1 MCVVGG
7 CNTNTAHPAGTK
19 IQDAKDARAAIEGQ
33 VAAEVEKQ
41 QALSADLQARQQVS
55 ELQSQHSTNLA
66 GAWQSDMSSGII
78 ASTQ

>member
-7 CNTNTAHPAGTK
+7 CNTNTAHPAGPK

-55 ELQSQHSTNLA
+55 CSLSTARTWRRPGSLP
-66 GAWQSDMSSGII
+66 
-78 ASTQ
+78 